1 MAEEKKICMRCKK
14 RKVRVRG
21 ANILCVRCLKKVAAE
36 QRKELQDKARQR
48 RGKNG
53 QDPRSAPRHGA

>member
-1 MAEEKKICMRCKK
+1 MRCKK